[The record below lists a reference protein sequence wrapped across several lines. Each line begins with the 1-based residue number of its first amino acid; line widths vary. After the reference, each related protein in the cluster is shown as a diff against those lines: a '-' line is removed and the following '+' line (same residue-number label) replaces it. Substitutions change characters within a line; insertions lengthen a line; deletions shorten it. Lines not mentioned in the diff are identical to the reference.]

1 MGRDPSSLSAPL
13 HSPAPQG
20 AARTHGPMHVPLTE
34 RVDVCRHG
42 VARAGAALLVV
53 SLDSPELCVRRLA
66 RLIAAGHAS
75 YSEVHYAIMRAYAR
89 DCDTGDER
97 AFQQAE
103 TRISALLVAAVH
115 RAELTA

>member
-1 MGRDPSSLSAPL
+1 MVVPYLPDFSAAFRPTNEVSVAAIIDTAPGYDGRPAFIPPEIPPPS
-13 HSPAPQG
+13 Q
-20 AARTHGPMHVPLTE
+20 
-34 RVDVCRHG
+34 
-42 VARAGAALLVV
+42 ARATA
-53 SLDSPELCVRRLA
+53 DSIKRAIPAFA
-66 RLIAAGHAS
+66 RLIASGRAS
-75 YSEVHYAIMRAYAR
+75 YDEAHYAIMRAYAM